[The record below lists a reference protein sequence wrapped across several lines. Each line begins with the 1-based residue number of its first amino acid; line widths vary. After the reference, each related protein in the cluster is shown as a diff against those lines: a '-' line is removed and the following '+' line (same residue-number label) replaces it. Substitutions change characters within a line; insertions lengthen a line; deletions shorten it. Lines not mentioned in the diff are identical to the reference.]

1 MVFIKEPLTVID
13 FIATCSFYLDWVLEN
28 IFAGRN
34 RDTFEFFSIVRIL
47 RLFKLTQHSLG
58 LKILIQTFKASMTE
72 LLLLVF
78 FVLLGTI
85 MFASL
90 VYYAERVGQNPK
102 NQFESIPIGL
112 WWSLI
117 TITTIGF
124 GDMIPQ
130 THLGMIVGAFC
141 ALMGVLT
148 IALPVPVIVGNFSQL
163 YSHAKARSKM
173 PRQRRRILQPHE
185 IKPIVGRTTT
195 ATLLST
201 IANRNAPVAFGSV
214 NSNAASSLSFGPL
227 SNPNLLIVSPRNEHR
242 KLGESNIHGTH
253 IHKSSK
259 CNKML

>member
-1 MVFIKEPLTVID
+1 M
-13 FIATCSFYLDWVLEN
+13 
-28 IFAGRN
+28 R
-34 RDTFEFFSIVRIL
+34 
-47 RLFKLTQHSLG
+47 
-58 LKILIQTFKASMTE
+58 E

-78 FVLLGTI
+78 FVLLGII

-90 VYYAERVGQNPK
+90 VYYAERVGHNPN

-130 THLGMIVGAFC
+130 THLGMLVGAFC

-148 IALPVPVIVGNFSQL
+148 IALPVPVIVSNFAMF

-185 IKPIVGRTTT
+185 IKPIVGRSTT

-201 IANRNAPVAFGSV
+201 IANRQAPMAFG
-214 NSNAASSLSFGPL
+214 NIASNDSSPPTNPGAYTGPPSMFVL
-227 SNPNLLIVSPRNEHR
+227 SPRNSKECTHTSETLHSNNSHR
-242 KLGESNIHGTH
+242 STKM
-253 IHKSSK
+253 
-259 CNKML
+259 NKML